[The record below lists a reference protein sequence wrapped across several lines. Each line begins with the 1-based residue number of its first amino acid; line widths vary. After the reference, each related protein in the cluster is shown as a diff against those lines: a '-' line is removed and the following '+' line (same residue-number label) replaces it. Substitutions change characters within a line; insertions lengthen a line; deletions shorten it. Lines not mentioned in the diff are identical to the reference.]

1 MTPLKSMTSF
11 NLKTTGKL
19 LWNKRNKACRDLY
32 VFLSE
37 NDQCCHGNSNST
49 SYVTTLILPLIARR
63 AASFTRLHCW
73 TCAFSYDG
81 TT

>member
-19 LWNKRNKACRDLY
+19 LWNKRKGIKRA

-63 AASFTRLHCW
+63 AASFTRLHCC